1 MPIGPPTY
9 TPQQAHQA
17 LIRFIR
23 HERYMRERVFASS
36 PTKLDGKLAECDNA
50 LAALNVLRQ
59 AANVPAPEL
68 PQAEQP
74 GLFGGA

>member
-9 TPQQAHQA
+9 TPQQAHA
-17 LIRFIR
+17 YLNVFIR
-23 HERYMRERVFASS
+23 QARVRRARVYAADL
-36 PTKLDGKLAECDNA
+36 TLDGELAACDNA

-59 AANVPAPEL
+59 AANGPAPEL